1 MRTHRGLCREKR
13 QPWRFKWHASRL
25 KRQATPAKRQLCP
38 QKGHVMR
45 FARQWTRF
53 LRHGTR
59 FSRQGWPAATQDF
72 CQLARTS
79 ALFAT
84 ALSLWVAASS
94 LFATRSALFAT
105 SRASRWGVS
114 GTWRANAAAWD
125 LTAARA
131 PDGGWAKR
139 RRSVTKLATR
149 DVGGDTCG
157 TRKNK
162 SGPQRAM
169 SDTNRER
176 RDVRQALAGWV
187 SGRGWACGASRTA
200 AFKPLRKTHAHCFD
214 VMASNR
220 YWRELLDV
228 TRIDQLVAKSHV
240 HISTAQPKQLA
251 IHL

>member
-1 MRTHRGLCREKR
+1 M
-13 QPWRFKWHASRL
+13 
-25 KRQATPAKRQLCP
+25 
-38 QKGHVMR
+38 
-45 FARQWTRF
+45 
-53 LRHGTR
+53 
-59 FSRQGWPAATQDF
+59 AAPE
-72 CQLARTS
+72 
-79 ALFAT
+79 
-84 ALSLWVAASS
+84 
-94 LFATRSALFAT
+94 
-105 SRASRWGVS
+105 
-114 GTWRANAAAWD
+114 
-125 LTAARA
+125 

-162 SGPQRAM
+162 NGPHRAN
-169 SDTNRER
+169 SETNRER

-228 TRIDQLVAKSHV
+228 TRIDQLVAK
-240 HISTAQPKQLA
+240 
-251 IHL
+251 